1 MLEIWQNQGRSLKQK
16 VPVVGLLTEEKVAA
30 FVTENVSA
38 NTLQGIIC
46 ALVVPGSIVVTD
58 GLKSYTGLAELYR
71 HEVVEHNKG
80 SYKNKQGFHTNGI
93 EGFWSQFKRGLK
105 STYHSVSRKYLQRY
119 CNEFAFRYSN
129 RALHS
134 VLVLTKFL
142 QSDTSHIKREIL
154 IGNTA

>member
-1 MLEIWQNQGRSLKQK
+1 M
-16 VPVVGLLTEEKVAA
+16 PVVGLLTEEKVAA

-119 CNEFAFRYSN
+119 CNEFAFRYGN
-129 RALHS
+129 RTLHPVM
-134 VLVLTKFL
+134 VLIKFL
-142 QSDTSHIKREIL
+142 QPDTSHIKREIL
-154 IGNTA
+154 IGDTA